1 MTQKQ
6 TITIY
11 KPVKRPSTLNFSEKI
26 GTTTYIV
33 NANFDDKAKQDMVM
47 KVKNILSR

>member
-1 MTQKQ
+1 MIQKN
-6 TITIY
+6 TMIIH
-11 KPVKRPSTLNFSEKI
+11 KPAKRPSTLNFSEKI
-26 GTTTYIV
+26 GSTTYIV